1 MLPASCGS
9 CLEVQNTHE
18 GNRDIWCIFCQSL
31 GILFWLWFN
40 LSYIFLRLMFWKCF
54 STLHL
59 ISILVGITL
68 HMAIFFVAWKHS
80 WAAFWSDVLKG
91 RIYLQLPL
99 PAPYGVTQH
108 QWLACLNRTCL
119 SRMWSKKRIS
129 IFDSINHVC
138 EIVCLPSHF
147 TGIFLWPHKHFF
159 YLWKATT

>member
-1 MLPASCGS
+1 MSMANCSAKFSFGYDS
-9 CLEVQNTHE
+9 T
-18 GNRDIWCIFCQSL
+18 WCTIFV
-31 GILFWLWFN
+31 
-40 LSYIFLRLMFWKCF
+40 RLMFWKCF

-59 ISILVGITL
+59 ISILVGIT
-68 HMAIFFVAWKHS
+68 HGYPFFGAWKHS

-108 QWLACLNRTCL
+108 PWLACLNRTCL

-138 EIVCLPSHF
+138 KIVCLPSHF
-147 TGIFLWPHKHFF
+147 IQAYFRGHLSISYYFCCLFC
-159 YLWKATT
+159 KATR